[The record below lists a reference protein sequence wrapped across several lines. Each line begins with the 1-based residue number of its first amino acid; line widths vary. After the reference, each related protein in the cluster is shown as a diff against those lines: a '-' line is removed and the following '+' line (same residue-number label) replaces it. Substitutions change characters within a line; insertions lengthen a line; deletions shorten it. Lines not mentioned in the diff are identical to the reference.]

1 MKIKEVTLSI
11 DAKTAE
17 ILTIAMDKLS
27 DDIYH
32 TDEYEYME
40 DKELEL
46 FKEDIDK
53 IWKKINS
60 IHRFFRGDEENDNW
74 TN

>member
-1 MKIKEVTLSI
+1 MKIKEVILSI

-32 TDEYEYME
+32 TDEYKNME
-40 DKELEL
+40 DKDLEL
-46 FKEDIDK
+46 FKEDVDRT
-53 IWKKINS
+53 WKKIND
-60 IHRFFRGDEENDNW
+60 IHRFFRGDEENDI
-74 TN
+74 